1 MREWWSLRERLGVG
15 GKMDDFYG
23 CMRAIRNEALM
34 IGSRIMG
41 HILACIAGV
50 FIDIIT
56 SERLEINSSELLAT

>member
-1 MREWWSLRERLGVG
+1 
-15 GKMDDFYG
+15 MDDFYG

-41 HILACIAGV
+41 HIVACIAGV